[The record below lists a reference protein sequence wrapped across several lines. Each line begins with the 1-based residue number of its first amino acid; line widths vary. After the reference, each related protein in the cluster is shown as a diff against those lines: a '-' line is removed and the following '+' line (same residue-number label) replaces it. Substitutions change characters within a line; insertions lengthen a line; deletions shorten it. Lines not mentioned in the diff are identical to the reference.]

1 MSKAAKPKIAERRAD
16 ICKRVEKCTLLDLE
30 ILDQVLEIEEY
41 GRRAKMRNTVCDHDR
56 AMANRWFLLYS
67 ALHCHEDDA
76 EEALQRFRL
85 LTRIRVEK
93 EMHKKSKPA

>member
-56 AMANRWFLLYS
+56 AMANRWFLLYD
-67 ALHCHEDDA
+67 ALHWPD
-76 EEALQRFRL
+76 EEAE
-85 LTRIRVEK
+85 RVLAILRTLRRGMVNAHK
-93 EMHKKSKPA
+93 ESKPA